1 VKRPPKKSRVKADV
15 VSAIEK
21 AAANKLA
28 LATPRRKTL
37 TAAQKRIK

>member
-1 VKRPPKKSRVKADV
+1 VKRAPKKSRVKADV

-28 LATPRRKTL
+28 LAMRRKTL
-37 TAAQKRIK
+37 TAAQKRIR